1 MFEKKFTIESIDVDE
16 FGTLK
21 LSALF
26 KYIQLVA
33 GDAIQSAGIGQD
45 ALMQE
50 GLLWVL
56 TRIQIKVN
64 KWPKWQDKIIFKT
77 YPNDNIKFIYPRHFI
92 IYDNNGEEIIRI
104 VSTWSLINK
113 YDRKISMYD
122 LHSFKD
128 FIVEKHDDELPL
140 PSKLILKSEPT
151 YSYSNTVRYTD
162 CDINRHL
169 NNTRYIDYILDVK
182 KSSFYKDYFI
192 TDFQIQ
198 YEHELLEED
207 VVNLYTFE
215 EDNKLYV
222 LGKKNDVTSFLALL
236 QFSKRKYK

>member
-1 MFEKKFTIESIDVDE
+1 MFEKVFNIESIDVDE

-33 GDAIQSAGIGQD
+33 GDAIESAGIGQNT
-45 ALMQE
+45 LMRE

-56 TRIQIKVN
+56 TRIQIKVK
-64 KWPKWQDKIIFKT
+64 KWPKWQDKITIKT

-92 IYDNNGEEIIRI
+92 IYNNNEEIIRI

-113 YDRKISMYD
+113 KDRKIAIYD

-128 FIVEKHDDELPL
+128 FIIEKHDDEMALPT
-140 PSKLILKSEPT
+140 KLILKNEPS
-151 YSYSNTVRYTD
+151 YCYSNTVRYTD
-162 CDINRHL
+162 CDINKHL
-169 NNTRYIDYILDVK
+169 NNTRYIDFILNVK
-182 KSSFYKDYFI
+182 KSKFYKEYFI

-198 YEHELLEED
+198 YEHELLEDD
-207 VVNLYTFE
+207 VCDLYTYE
-215 EDNKLYV
+215 EENKLYV
-222 LGKKNDVTSFLALL
+222 LGKKKDTTSFLALL
-236 QFSKRKYK
+236 QFSNRKYK